1 MDIALYI
8 LDEKNRKLEFS
19 GANNPLIIIRKGEVI
34 QYKADKMPIAIYLK
48 GETPFSR
55 VEVDLEPGDVL
66 YTFSDGYV
74 DQFGGPQN
82 RKFMIKNFKELLAK
96 IAEKDMAEQYDILS
110 KTLLE
115 WQGQGSRTDDVI
127 VFGLRIH

>member
-1 MDIALYI
+1 M
-8 LDEKNRKLEFS
+8 
-19 GANNPLIIIRKGEVI
+19 
-34 QYKADKMPIAIYLK
+34 
-48 GETPFSR
+48 
-55 VEVDLEPGDVL
+55 L

-96 IAEKDMAEQYDILS
+96 IAEKDMTEQYDILT

-115 WQGQGSRTDDVI
+115 WQGKGSRTDDII